1 VTITV
6 TEQQTRGGRALFER
20 LRARLAGVFHALYSP
35 ADRPEGSAMSIISTT
50 GINADKSTAS
60 TTTTLS
66 QRLTAAVCAS
76 ILGASLVY
84 FAGFSHIEA
93 VHNAAHDT
101 RHSAAFP
108 CH

>member
-1 VTITV
+1 MPAT
-6 TEQQTRGGRALFER
+6 TRPH
-20 LRARLAGVFHALYSP
+20 VS
-35 ADRPEGSAMSIISTT
+35 SIVAPVS
-50 GINADKSTAS
+50 
-60 TTTTLS
+60 LS
-66 QRLTAAVCAS
+66 QRIVVAASAGL
-76 ILGASLVY
+76 LGLCLVY

>member
-1 VTITV
+1 
-6 TEQQTRGGRALFER
+6 
-20 LRARLAGVFHALYSP
+20 
-35 ADRPEGSAMSIISTT
+35 MSIISSTSHS
-50 GINADKSTAS
+50 ASSTA
-60 TTTTLS
+60 TLS
-66 QRLTAAVCAS
+66 QRLTAAISAS
-76 ILGASLVY
+76 ILGACLVY

>member
-1 VTITV
+1 MRSFHP
-6 TEQQTRGGRALFER
+6 ETRRDA
-20 LRARLAGVFHALYSP
+20 P
-35 ADRPEGSAMSIISTT
+35 MSIISSTSYS
-50 GINADKSTAS
+50 ASSTA
-60 TTTTLS
+60 TLS
-66 QRLTAAVCAS
+66 QRLTAAIGAS
-76 ILGASLVY
+76 ILGACLVY

>member
-1 VTITV
+1 
-6 TEQQTRGGRALFER
+6 
-20 LRARLAGVFHALYSP
+20 
-35 ADRPEGSAMSIISTT
+35 MSISHTT
-50 GINADKSTAS
+50 SSATAASIAS
-60 TTTTLS
+60 TQS
-66 QRLTAAVCAS
+66 QRLIAALGAA
-76 ILGASLVY
+76 ILGVCLVY

>member
-1 VTITV
+1 MSVT
-6 TEQQTRGGRALFER
+6 
-20 LRARLAGVFHALYSP
+20 
-35 ADRPEGSAMSIISTT
+35 
-50 GINADKSTAS
+50 STAS
-60 TTTTLS
+60 HASSTSTTLS
-66 QRLTAAVCAS
+66 QRIVAAV
-76 ILGASLVY
+76 GASVLGLCLVY

>member
-1 VTITV
+1 
-6 TEQQTRGGRALFER
+6 
-20 LRARLAGVFHALYSP
+20 
-35 ADRPEGSAMSIISTT
+35 MSIITSTR
-50 GINADKSTAS
+50 STDTRSAS
-60 TTTTLS
+60 STTLS
-66 QRLTAAVCAS
+66 QRLGAAIFAS

>member
-1 VTITV
+1 
-6 TEQQTRGGRALFER
+6 
-20 LRARLAGVFHALYSP
+20 
-35 ADRPEGSAMSIISTT
+35 MSISTRQT
-50 GINADKSTAS
+50 
-60 TTTTLS
+60 
-66 QRLTAAVCAS
+66 QTAAVTSTQSQRIVAAIS
-76 ILGASLVY
+76 AAVFGAFLVY

>member
-1 VTITV
+1 MSTISS
-6 TEQQTRGGRALFER
+6 TRH
-20 LRARLAGVFHALYSP
+20 V
-35 ADRPEGSAMSIISTT
+35 
-50 GINADKSTAS
+50 TAS
-60 TTTTLS
+60 GTTTLG
-66 QRLTAAVCAS
+66 QRLVAAISAS
-76 ILGASLVY
+76 ILGACLVY

>member
-1 VTITV
+1 
-6 TEQQTRGGRALFER
+6 
-20 LRARLAGVFHALYSP
+20 
-35 ADRPEGSAMSIISTT
+35 MSI
-50 GINADKSTAS
+50 STAS
-60 TTTTLS
+60 HSAANPTTLS
-66 QRLTAAVCAS
+66 QRIVVAIGTSL
-76 ILGASLVY
+76 LGLSLVY

>member
-1 VTITV
+1 MPV
-6 TEQQTRGGRALFER
+6 
-20 LRARLAGVFHALYSP
+20 
-35 ADRPEGSAMSIISTT
+35 
-50 GINADKSTAS
+50 
-60 TTTTLS
+60 TTLKHSVATPTTQS
-66 QRLTAAVCAS
+66 QRIIVAV
-76 ILGASLVY
+76 GASLLGLCLVY

>member
-1 VTITV
+1 
-6 TEQQTRGGRALFER
+6 
-20 LRARLAGVFHALYSP
+20 
-35 ADRPEGSAMSIISTT
+35 MSIISSTGHSNAASATT
-50 GINADKSTAS
+50 T
-60 TTTTLS
+60 TTTTLT
-66 QRLTAAVCAS
+66 QRLTAAICAS

>member
-1 VTITV
+1 MSMI
-6 TEQQTRGGRALFER
+6 
-20 LRARLAGVFHALYSP
+20 SSS
-35 ADRPEGSAMSIISTT
+35 SATASSTT
-50 GINADKSTAS
+50 I
-60 TTTTLS
+60 LS
-66 QRLTAAVCAS
+66 QRLTAAIGAS
-76 ILGASLVY
+76 ILGACLVY

>member
-1 VTITV
+1 MSTISST
-6 TEQQTRGGRALFER
+6 
-20 LRARLAGVFHALYSP
+20 ARTA
-35 ADRPEGSAMSIISTT
+35 RTTSTT
-50 GINADKSTAS
+50 V
-60 TTTTLS
+60 TLS
-66 QRLTAAVCAS
+66 QRLGAAVLAS